1 MMTILALA
9 ASAGATLPVPRF
21 ADAILRCQTT
31 DGAITMGPG
40 ADRVV
45 PYFGNLAAIGLVEAY
60 RSTGDSRYQAAA
72 RRWVAWYE
80 ARMAANGVTTDYTG
94 KPGAWVST
102 GKQDSTD
109 SYAATWLEL
118 VDALTPPKPDAKTAK
133 ARMPGVKKAVAA
145 IRLTMQPNGLTL
157 AKPDWPVMYT
167 MDNVE
172 VWRGLK
178 AAARL
183 AKRCGSPGL
192 AKEWQAMADRCA
204 AAIASDLWDTGLASY
219 YIGIQPDGGRMKG
232 LAAWY
237 PDVMANLMAIGWG
250 PSSSRH
256 ATLYRRLKTD
266 FAVTLPASV
275 SSEDD
280 LEHAVWWGFA
290 AKASKDTAVLQSI
303 RAAMAAFTGPV
314 SNPATLGHAIRL
326 VADGAQGPA
335 AGL

>member
-1 MMTILALA
+1 MMTMLALA
-9 ASAGATLPVPRF
+9 TSAGATQPVARL
-21 ADAILRCQTT
+21 ADALLRCQAA

-45 PYFGNLAAIGLVEAY
+45 PYFGNLAALGLVEAY
-60 RSTGDSRYQAAA
+60 RATDDARYRTAA
-72 RRWVAWYE
+72 RRWAAWYE

-94 KPGAWVST
+94 SSGAWVST

-118 VDALTPPKPDAKTAK
+118 VDALTPAKPDAKTAK

-145 IRLTMQPNGLTL
+145 ISLTMQPNGLTL

-183 AKRCGSPGL
+183 AKRCGSPSP
-192 AKEWQAMADRCA
+192 AAEWQAMADRCA
-204 AAIASDLWDTGLASY
+204 AAIAGDLWDASLSSY

-250 PSSSRH
+250 PSSTRH
-256 ATLYRRLKTD
+256 GALYRRLKTD
-266 FAVTLPASV
+266 FAATLPATV
-275 SSEDD
+275 SSEDN

-290 AKASKDTAVLQSI
+290 ARASKDAATLQSL
-303 RAAMAAFTGPV
+303 RDRMGAYTGPV
-314 SNPATLGHAIRL
+314 TNPATLGHAIRL
-326 VADGAQGPA
+326 LTP
-335 AGL
+335 